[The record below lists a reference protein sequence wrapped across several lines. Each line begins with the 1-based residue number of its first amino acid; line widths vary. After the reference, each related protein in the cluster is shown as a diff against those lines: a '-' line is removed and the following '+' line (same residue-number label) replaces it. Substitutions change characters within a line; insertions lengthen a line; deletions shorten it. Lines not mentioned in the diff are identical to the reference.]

1 MGFDPLRTIGILL
14 ARKPWRW
21 RSAALRRRAEVLRRA
36 RDFAGASALYRDYLE
51 MRPDHAT
58 AWMQYG
64 HCLKECGQLA
74 AADAAYAQAVQRGPR
89 NRDAVV
95 ARAHFL
101 KISGRRREA
110 WHAFGAAIALGA
122 GEEAKREWLSL
133 QAPGGNPAADAAPG
147 AARVWIDIADLLI
160 FLTHNRH
167 VSGIQR
173 VQIMLLGHA
182 LARPD
187 AACCV
192 TTLPWDPRIWCFS
205 PAALRDFHA
214 LFQAQGG
221 GSPAM
226 RAAIARLL
234 DSAAEVPPEPGCI
247 LFQPGAFW
255 LGGGNP
261 PLHRAVRAA
270 GMRVVPLLY
279 DLIPVRNPEVC
290 VPDLVRDFAWALG
303 VELRSVDAMITIS
316 AHTARDVAAF
326 MAEHGIVPCPIIAV
340 PLAHTLNEEAPAPA
354 WTPQIAALREKP
366 FVLSVGTLEPRKN
379 HVLLLRVWQA
389 LVDAGLDPPRL
400 VLAGKRGWL
409 TQGFDAEMALTRGV
423 GRRVIVLT
431 NLSDAEIETL
441 YGACLFTTFPSLAE
455 GWGLPLGESLA
466 RGKICV
472 ASNRDSMPEVGGD
485 ATPYI
490 DPLDLP
496 AAVAVFRRLLF
507 EPGALAQAEARL
519 RARFVPR
526 GWPEVVAGIMA
537 ALDSLPDGPPVLPPG
552 PWLDFDQPFRPSPHV
567 QDDMADP
574 FGPPLRMM
582 LAEGWM
588 QPGPEGAAMAT
599 ARAPLHLTAAG
610 DGMLCL
616 RLHAGQALRLEAAG
630 QAITLAGESAGWL
643 EVPVRAGPCRID
655 LAVTDGQPANTPLL
669 PPGLWLT
676 GLELRR
682 VGG

>member
-1 MGFDPLRTIGILL
+1 MGFDPRRMIGIVL
-14 ARKPWRW
+14 ARKPWRL
-21 RSAALRRRAEVLRRA
+21 RSAAVRRRAEEMRRA
-36 RDFAGASALYRDYLE
+36 RDFAGACALYRDYIE

-64 HCLKECGQLA
+64 HCLKESGQLA
-74 AADAAYAQAVQRGPR
+74 AADAAYAQAVRRGPR

-122 GEEAKREWLSL
+122 GEEARREWLSL
-133 QAPGGNPAADAAPG
+133 QAPGANPAADASPAG
-147 AARVWIDIADLLI
+147 ARVWIDIADLLI
-160 FLTHNRH
+160 FLNHNRH

-173 VQIMLLGHA
+173 VQMVLLGHA
-182 LARPD
+182 LAQPRE
-187 AACCV
+187 ACCV
-192 TTLPWDPRIWCFS
+192 TSLPWDPRIWCFS
-205 PAALRDFHA
+205 PVALRDFYA
-214 LFQAQGG
+214 LFQAEGG

-226 RAAIARLL
+226 RAAIAQLL
-234 DSAAEVPPEPGCI
+234 DSAAEVLPEPGCT

-261 PLHRAVRAA
+261 PLHRTVRAA
-270 GMRVVPLLY
+270 GMRVVPLFY

-290 VPDLVRDFAWALG
+290 VPDLVRDFSWALG
-303 VELRSVDAMITIS
+303 VELRSVDAIIAIS
-316 AHTARDVAAF
+316 THTACDVAAF
-326 MAEHGIVPCPIIAV
+326 MAEKAIDPCPIIAV
-340 PLAHTLNEEAPAPA
+340 PLAHRLNEDAPAPV
-354 WTPQIAALREKP
+354 WTPQIAALRDSP

-389 LVDAGLDPPRL
+389 LVEEGLDPPRL
-400 VLAGKRGWL
+400 VLVGKRGWL
-409 TQGFDAEMALTRGV
+409 THGFDAEMALSRAV
-423 GRRVIVLT
+423 GKRVIVLT
-431 NLSDAEIETL
+431 DLSDAEIETL

-455 GWGLPLGESLA
+455 GWGLPVGESLA

-490 DPLDLP
+490 DPLDVP

-507 EPGALAQAEARL
+507 EPGALVEAEDRL
-519 RARFVPR
+519 RQRFEPR
-526 GWPEVVAGIMA
+526 GWPEVVSAILA
-537 ALDSLPDGPPVLPPG
+537 ALDKLPGGPPVLPAG
-552 PWLDFDQPFRPSPHV
+552 PLLPFDMAFRPSPHF
-567 QDDMADP
+567 QDDTADP

-610 DGMLCL
+610 DGTL
-616 RLHAGQALRLEAAG
+616 RLRLYAGQALRLEAAG
-630 QAITLAGESAGWL
+630 QAIMLAAESAGWL
-643 EVPVRAGPCRID
+643 EVPVRAGPIRID
-655 LAVTDGQPANTPLL
+655 LAVTDGDPAKTPLL

-676 GLELRR
+676 GVELRR